1 MTEVVIILIT
11 VPDMERGDL
20 IARQLVEE
28 RLAACVNVCAA
39 MTSFYRW
46 KGAVERADE
55 HQLVIKADRGR
66 VSTIEAR
73 VRELHPYELQEFL
86 VLPVLEGAKA
96 YLDWIVE
103 ESRA

>member
-1 MTEVVIILIT
+1 MIEAVIILTT
-11 VPDMERGDL
+11 VPDGERGDA
-20 IARQLVEE
+20 IARRLVEE

-55 HQLVIKADRGR
+55 RQLVIKTERGR
-66 VSTIEAR
+66 VPTIASR
-73 VRELHPYELQEFL
+73 VRELHPYELPEFL
-86 VLPVLEGAKA
+86 VLPIVDGDRA
-96 YLDWIVE
+96 YLDWLAE

>member
-1 MTEVVIILIT
+1 MTEVVIILTT
-11 VPDMERGDL
+11 VPDAERGDA

-46 KGAVERADE
+46 KGTVERADE

-66 VSTIEAR
+66 VPTIEAR
-73 VRELHPYELQEFL
+73 VRELHPYELPEFL
-86 VLPVLEGAKA
+86 VLPVLAGAKS
-96 YLDWIVE
+96 YLDWVVE